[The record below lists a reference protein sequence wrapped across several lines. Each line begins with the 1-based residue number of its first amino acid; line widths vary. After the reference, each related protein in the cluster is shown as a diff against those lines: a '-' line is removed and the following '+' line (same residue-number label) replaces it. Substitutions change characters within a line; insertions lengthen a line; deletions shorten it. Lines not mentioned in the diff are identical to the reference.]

1 VGRTSARRSQ
11 SAEPVRP
18 GNISEGRGHR
28 HRQPTRPLV
37 RQRRVCTLKK
47 LGPMPVRTPAK
58 SAIEFPLAS
67 CMGVAPACSLDLTM
81 AVVTTP
87 LTSSNLTP

>member
-1 VGRTSARRSQ
+1 
-11 SAEPVRP
+11 
-18 GNISEGRGHR
+18 
-28 HRQPTRPLV
+28 
-37 RQRRVCTLKK
+37 
-47 LGPMPVRTPAK
+47 MPVRTPAK

-87 LTSSNLTP
+87 LTSSKLTP